1 MNTDRILDIKDIK
14 ADHTYIRVTRV
25 PHDVSPI
32 TVDLVNIKRPRWS
45 NYGSLFFY
53 ANTYRV
59 NPESCERV
67 SWDTKFSAIDYNIAK
82 SHNGYN
88 FHGVWKLTGDNLS
101 TILNLQT
108 EEDYVNLWRLPVK
121 KAELRETIRLERE
134 RAKNYLQASEKFV
147 RLLDEKHDK
156 AREAIENAEAAEK
169 ELAQLG

>member
-1 MNTDRILDIKDIK
+1 MNTDRILDTKDIK
-14 ADHTYIRVTRV
+14 AGHTYIRVTHV
-25 PHDVSPI
+25 PHDISPI
-32 TVDLVNIKRPRWS
+32 TVELVDIKGPWN
-45 NYGSLFFY
+45 NYGSLFFD

-59 NPESCERV
+59 KPGGCEHV
-67 SWDTKFSAIDYNIAK
+67 SWDTEFSAQDYNIAK
-82 SHNGYN
+82 SHNGYS
-88 FHGVWKLTGDNLS
+88 FHGVWELTGDNLS